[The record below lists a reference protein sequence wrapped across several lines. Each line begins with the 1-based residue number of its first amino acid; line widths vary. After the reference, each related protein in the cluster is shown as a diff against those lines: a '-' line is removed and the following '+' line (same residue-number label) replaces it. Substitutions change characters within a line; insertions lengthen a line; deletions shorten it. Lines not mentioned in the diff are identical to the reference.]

1 MKRAYFNRLIS
12 SIKLYDRKKWQ
23 NVLRASQFFVSDS
36 LCITAEIF
44 MDFED
49 GSFSIKIVWPYSVL
63 MVVPNLPPEIE
74 IGISVM
80 KMQSLVKRDRYF
92 VSFSATF
99 ERYCLKLHV
108 LLVLKGFYYMP
119 RPLVSSIE
127 WGLYH
132 FFHSSTLNVD
142 SL

>member
-1 MKRAYFNRLIS
+1 MPG
-12 SIKLYDRKKWQ
+12 KKWQ

-74 IGISVM
+74 MESSLM
-80 KMQSLVKRDRYF
+80 KM
-92 VSFSATF
+92 
-99 ERYCLKLHV
+99 
-108 LLVLKGFYYMP
+108 
-119 RPLVSSIE
+119 
-127 WGLYH
+127 
-132 FFHSSTLNVD
+132 HSN
-142 SL
+142 